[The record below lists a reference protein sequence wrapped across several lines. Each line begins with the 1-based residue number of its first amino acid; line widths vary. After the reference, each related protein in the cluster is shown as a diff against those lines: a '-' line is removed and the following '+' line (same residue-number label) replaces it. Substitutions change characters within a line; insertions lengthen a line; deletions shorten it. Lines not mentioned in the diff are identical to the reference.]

1 MEEFITMCEH
11 RKQSY
16 KTRAR
21 VAWKSGNFKR
31 YYEQNTKA
39 EVMGEMIQIIKNK
52 EVENDIS

>member
-1 MEEFITMCEH
+1 MCEH

-52 EVENDIS
+52 EVEK